1 MKTLTYIWVSM
12 VLFIVLASLPACQS
26 VEIIEGLCYNDRDG
40 SHLCPPEKEEVE
52 KEERYR
58 YEDVI
63 EEECDEEWKS
73 YHGHCMK
80 FRNVA

>member
-1 MKTLTYIWVSM
+1 M
-12 VLFIVLASLPACQS
+12 VLVIVLVSLPACQS
-26 VEIIEGLCYNDRDG
+26 VEVIE
-40 SHLCPPEKEEVE
+40 EEVE
-52 KEERYR
+52 EEYR

>member
-1 MKTLTYIWVSM
+1 M
-12 VLFIVLASLPACQS
+12 VLVIVLVSLPASQS
-26 VEIIEGLCYNDRDG
+26 VEVIE
-40 SHLCPPEKEEVE
+40 EEVE
-52 KEERYR
+52 EEYR

>member
-1 MKTLTYIWVSM
+1 MKTLTYIWISM
-12 VLFIVLASLPACQS
+12 VLVIVLVSLPACKS
-26 VEIIEGLCYNDRDG
+26 VEVIE
-40 SHLCPPEKEEVE
+40 EEVE
-52 KEERYR
+52 EEYR